1 MTSQAKGAFEVKTT
15 PQTWSE
21 SSGVSVSDH
30 SLGRFL
36 LDKHYH
42 GDLEG
47 TGEGQMLTAGSPQK
61 GSAAYVAVERVTGA
75 LQGRTGSFNLT
86 HVGTM
91 NRGALQLSVV
101 IVPDSG
107 TGELQGIAGTLEIK
121 IADGKHSYEL
131 NYTLATVQ

>member
-1 MTSQAKGAFEVKTT
+1 MTSQAKGTFEVKTT

-21 SSGVSVSDH
+21 SSGGSVSDH

-47 TGEGQMLTAGSPQK
+47 TGEGQMLTAGSAEK
-61 GSAAYVAVERVTGA
+61 GSAAYVAIERVTGA
-75 LQGRTGSFNLT
+75 LHGRTGTFTLT
-86 HVGTM
+86 HNGTM
-91 NRGALQLSVV
+91 NRGTLQLSVV

-107 TGELQGIAGTLEIK
+107 TGELQGVAGAMEIK
-121 IADGKHSYEL
+121 IAEGKHSYEL
-131 NYTLATVQ
+131 SYTLATVQ